1 VIERAAPVEDCDL
14 APLAPPVWVAL
25 A

>member
-14 APLAPPVWVAL
+14 APLAPPVWVEL